1 MLKLIAMMLAFAITV
16 IYFEVEVPGG
26 AWTFVFLF
34 VYFVI
39 AQALIN
45 LLTAK
50 LHIPLP
56 AQINSRGIDTFALII
71 FYSFINGLLI
81 QLFAKTTDLILF
93 NNLYE
98 PFIAAALMM
107 LIRQLFD

>member
-1 MLKLIAMMLAFAITV
+1 MLKLIAMMLAFATTA
-16 IYFEVEVPGG
+16 IYFDVDISGG

-34 VYFVI
+34 VYFVT

-56 AQINSRGIDTFALII
+56 ARIYSKGIGTFALII

-81 QLFAKTTDLILF
+81 LLFAKTTDLIHF

-98 PFIAAALMM
+98 PFIAAASMM